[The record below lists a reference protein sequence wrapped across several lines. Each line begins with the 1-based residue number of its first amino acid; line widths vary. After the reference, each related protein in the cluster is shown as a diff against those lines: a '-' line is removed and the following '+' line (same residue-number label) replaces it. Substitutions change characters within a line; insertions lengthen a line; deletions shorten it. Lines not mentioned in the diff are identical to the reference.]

1 MFYGQH
7 HEDVFIKTIFP
18 NTNNGVC
25 IEVGA
30 SDGISGSNTKHFE
43 DIGWKSLCIEPISSN
58 FEKCKTIRK
67 DCYQCCIS
75 DKDKEDT
82 EFTIFHLNENLSA
95 ISSLEPDHRLIE
107 SHSHLITDTTKIKVK
122 VRSLNSLLEELQ
134 FPKNID
140 FISIDTENTELDVL
154 KGIDLNVYNVTLLVV
169 ENNYDEPFCEDYL
182 SQYGYKKI
190 KRIAVNDFYLKE
202 KKYTHY
208 HGEIQQGKAIDEVLA
223 SYFPI
228 GYKGVFFDIGAYEPV
243 NISNSYHFE
252 MNGWETYCFEANTL
266 LIKGLKSQRKNV
278 YNYAI
283 SDKNK
288 DSCEFNVVRGPWGG
302 GSLMAGL
309 SAIDLDPDYM
319 NEFSKHI
326 HEIIKITVPQK
337 TLNSVIETEIK
348 DLVCIDIMSIDV
360 EGGELNVLK
369 GLDLNKYKPKILVIE
384 NIFNKPDI
392 YDYLK
397 KYNYTLDKRIDYNEY
412 YKLNIDLQPCSI
424 IKMKVEVSIG
434 EAIDKLSILEI
445 KLIKISDKNKKIK
458 VQKEIN
464 CLQECVI
471 YKTKY
476 EYYYNLL
483 MYVNN
488 KIWNLTDVIKKI
500 ASSDPQ
506 FANISKQIFEFN
518 QQRFRIK
525 NWFNLLTGSNINE
538 QKSYELSH
546 CKIVIESEDIFF
558 NKLPEIYFLALEYD
572 VITFDTSDILD
583 ISIISNCLKIPTII
597 YDNEQKK
604 LLCNP
609 TIIIISNFYILE
621 NELKAA
627 FSLKPITYIVGGLLG
642 DFIQSLSVICETYY
656 QTGRKGILYISER
669 GHGFRNGLEN
679 TYNEIYQY
687 IIGQKYIQDF
697 KIYNNEPFEIDLSQ
711 WRSSPLLFHQNWH
724 HIYKQIYNVEWG
736 KRPWLI
742 ASYDEKWKDKIVINT
757 TNYRWPIN
765 IEFKKLNELY
775 PNEMVFISF
784 DREQYI
790 FFERTASISIEYY
803 EPKSFLEMVTIINS
817 CKLFVGSL
825 SSPLSI
831 ANALHK
837 DRICGLCSSI
847 ADNNHNLHLENVFP
861 NIRYSV

>member
-190 KRIAVNDFYLKE
+190 KRIAVNDFYLKQE
-202 KKYTHY
+202 KYIHY
-208 HGEIQQGKAIDEVLA
+208 HGE
-223 SYFPI
+223 
-228 GYKGVFFDIGAYEPV
+228 
-243 NISNSYHFE
+243 N
-252 MNGWETYCFEANTL
+252 
-266 LIKGLKSQRKNV
+266 
-278 YNYAI
+278 
-283 SDKNK
+283 
-288 DSCEFNVVRGPWGG
+288 
-302 GSLMAGL
+302 
-309 SAIDLDPDYM
+309 
-319 NEFSKHI
+319 
-326 HEIIKITVPQK
+326 
-337 TLNSVIETEIK
+337 
-348 DLVCIDIMSIDV
+348 
-360 EGGELNVLK
+360 
-369 GLDLNKYKPKILVIE
+369 
-384 NIFNKPDI
+384 
-392 YDYLK
+392 
-397 KYNYTLDKRIDYNEY
+397 
-412 YKLNIDLQPCSI
+412 
-424 IKMKVEVSIG
+424 KMKVEVSIG

-609 TIIIISNFYILE
+609 TVIIISNFYILE

-679 TYNEIYQY
+679 TYNEIYQS

-697 KIYNNEPFEIDLSQ
+697 KIYNNEPFEIDLSE

-784 DREQYI
+784 DREQYN
-790 FFERTASISIEYY
+790 FFERTTSISIEYY